1 MKINA
6 IAKLAKETENI
17 SLLDAP
23 GRQHIVIRTALF
35 PLDGLPPLTEE
46 TVLAVLDVP
55 VGNRVDYTVTR
66 SDAGKFADYITD
78 NTDGD
83 REAKLTD
90 VLISIGG
97 ETVRPVYTPYG
108 MVCIREADRKPITD
122 SEKTAEYF
130 VRLHDNKP
138 IVVVKNGFQLIAA
151 FLPCTGWA
159 AKEEDCE
166 VLRDLADYAGK
177 LNGERKKQ
185 AETSSSPDSE

>member
-1 MKINA
+1 MQIKA
-6 IAKLAKETENI
+6 IARLAKETETL
-17 SLLDAP
+17 SLLDEP

-66 SDAGKFADYITD
+66 SNAGIFEAYIAD

-90 VLISIGG
+90 ALISIGG
-97 ETVRPVYTPYG
+97 ESVRPVYTPYG
-108 MVCIREADRKPITD
+108 MVCIREADRKPIAD

-138 IVVVKNGFQLIAA
+138 IIVVKNGFQLIAA
-151 FLPCTGWA
+151 FMPCTGWA

-166 VLRDLADYAGK
+166 ILRDLADYAAK
-177 LNGERKKQ
+177 LNDEREKQ
-185 AETSSSPDSE
+185 AG